1 MASKPLCSICYD
13 PFTAKTR
20 QKIVCQYCPAEA
32 CRQCQQDYL
41 LSTFEDPHC
50 YLCKRGWN
58 ADFMVNS
65 FPLTFRNATLR
76 KHRRKILVQRE
87 KALLPAMQIFV
98 EALNN
103 IRAAN
108 TLRDEC
114 SKRRDAVGKELT
126 PMHETA
132 FNLRQAYM
140 PLYEKRATLTAEELP
155 VYREL
160 RANFRAANKAI
171 EDFTKEV
178 YNPAY
183 DAWRDA
189 DIEVRHWMRIYAN
202 GEDGEEGAQRSR
214 REFLMRCPADD
225 CRGFLSTAYKCGTCN
240 KHTCS
245 ECLEL
250 TDSQGSDTLD
260 AQSSALDAQGPAIV
274 HVCKPDMVETAKA
287 IKKETR
293 ACPKCAARIF
303 KIDGCDQMWCTMTG
317 CNTAF
322 SWNTGHVVTGRVHNP
337 HYYEWLRRNGEA
349 PTREIGDIPCG
360 GLPPAWP
367 FSGAVYANKF
377 LITDDKDML
386 INIHRNLTE
395 FEERLRLYPS
405 RPDALM
411 NKEIDVMYLMNDA
424 TEEIWSSILE
434 QNEAKFNRKKE
445 IGQILQT
452 LITSAA
458 EMLQEI
464 FQRLEEAQRLDNEL
478 LTDTNRPGL
487 SVNQMRVARW
497 YRTTGKP
504 YFESL
509 RDFTNDALE
518 TLSVAHR
525 MAVPQIAGDWQWMPK
540 RALYKKKREVASTTP
555 PAEPSGLQ
563 PQIAHSPR

>member
-1 MASKPLCSICYD
+1 
-13 PFTAKTR
+13 
-20 QKIVCQYCPAEA
+20 
-32 CRQCQQDYL
+32 
-41 LSTFEDPHC
+41 
-50 YLCKRGWN
+50 
-58 ADFMVNS
+58 MVNS

-114 SKRRDAVGKELT
+114 YKKRQEVLKEVLILR
-126 PMHETA
+126 ETA
-132 FNLRQAYM
+132 FNLRQAYL
-140 PLYEKRATLTAEELP
+140 PLYERRHTLTDEERP
-155 VYREL
+155 AYREL
-160 RANFRAANKAI
+160 RATFRTANKAAD
-171 EDFTKEV
+171 DFTKDVYDPV
-178 YNPAY
+178 YN
-183 DAWRDA
+183 AWRDA

-202 GEDGEEGAQRSR
+202 GEDGEGGQRSR

-225 CRGFLSTAYKCGTCN
+225 CRGFLSTAYKCGICN

-250 TDSQGSDTLD
+250 TGCEAAPLEAPQ
-260 AQSSALDAQGPAIV
+260 AHI
-274 HVCKPDMVETAKA
+274 CKPDMVETAKA

-349 PTREIGDIPCG
+349 PAREIGDIPCG

-395 FEERLRLYPS
+395 LEERLRLMYPS

-411 NKEIDVMYLMNDA
+411 NKEINVLYLMNDA
-424 TEEIWSSILE
+424 TEEAWSSVLE

-452 LITSAA
+452 LIISAA

-464 FQRLEEAQRLDNEL
+464 FQRLEEAQRKDNEL
-478 LTDTNRPGL
+478 RTETNQLGL
-487 SVNQMRVARW
+487 SVNQMSVARW

-509 RDFTNDALE
+509 RDFTNDALR

-525 MAVPQIAGDWQWMPK
+525 MAVPQIAGDWQWMPT
-540 RALYKKKREVASTTP
+540 RALYKKRPDTR
-555 PAEPSGLQ
+555 PAATRGALEPQNLSSR
-563 PQIAHSPR
+563 P